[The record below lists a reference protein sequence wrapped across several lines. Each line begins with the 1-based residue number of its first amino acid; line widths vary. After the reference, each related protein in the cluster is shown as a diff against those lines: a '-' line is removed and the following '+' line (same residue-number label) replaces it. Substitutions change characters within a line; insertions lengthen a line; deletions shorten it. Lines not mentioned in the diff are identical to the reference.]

1 MSELRSRVLY
11 QFKELLYM
19 AHVYP
24 KPYRECCD
32 QIKAAYRKQRHLKSA
47 EEIEKAL
54 SFGEYIKKEIVALHQ
69 LKTYRTMKDH
79 YYN

>member
-1 MSELRSRVLY
+1 MDLRSRVLY
-11 QFKELLYM
+11 QFKELIYL

-32 QIKAAYRKQRHLKSA
+32 KIKAAYRKQRNLQTR

-54 SFGEYIKKEIVALHQ
+54 SFGEYMKKEIVALHQ
-69 LKTYRTMKDH
+69 LKTYRTMKKR
-79 YYN
+79 YY